1 MISDMRKNKQKIFVL
16 SLCLALISLMAIC
29 VGCTVI
35 AGASAGLYLSPA
47 TKTVNIGDTFNVD
60 VLVNT
65 SGQNVVVVT
74 AYLHYDPTKLEVVSI
89 NTSNSVFTME
99 IEKTADPS
107 TGEIKV
113 TLVKPTPGVNT
124 AGGNVA
130 TINFKALAQ
139 ASPTNVTF
147 VMTTPGDTGDS
158 DIILD
163 DGKGTDILGS
173 FKNGAYFIGGE
184 EQLKAELSL
193 SPSTKTVNVGDS
205 FTVDV
210 LVNTNGQNVLVV
222 AAYLHYDPTKLEVSG
237 IDTSNSIFT
246 MEAEKTFDPSTGK
259 IKITL
264 GKPTPGVN
272 TTRGNVATITFKTLA
287 QASPANVTFVFT
299 GFGASC
305 DSGIYKEGGA
315 ADILGSVKN
324 GAYFI
329 VGEEQ
334 LKAELSLSPSTK
346 TVNVGDSFTVDV
358 LVNTNGQNV
367 LAVAAY
373 LHYDPTKLEVVN
385 IDTSNSIFNMGVEK
399 AFDPSTG
406 KIKIGRGKPSP
417 GVNTPSGNV
426 ATINFR
432 ALAEASPTNV
442 TFTSEGSYVGKGEG
456 INFLGSVKNGAY
468 FIGGEKQLKAEL
480 SLSPSIKTV
489 NLGDSFSV
497 DVLVNTNG
505 QNVLAVAAYL
515 HYDPTKLEVIGIDTS
530 NSIFT
535 MEAEKTFDPST
546 GKIKITLGKPTPG
559 VNTTRGNVAT
569 INFKTLAQASPANVT
584 FVFTGFGAS
593 CDSGIYKE
601 GGAADIL
608 GSVKNGAY
616 FIVGENQPPI
626 ASFTYVPDDYP
637 TIQAAVNA
645 ASAGDTIIVRN
656 GTYNENVKVNKR
668 LTIRCEN
675 GSDSTIVQAA
685 NSMDHVFEV
694 TADHVSISGFTVG
707 GALDRWNA
715 GMYITA
721 NYCNISNN
729 NASNN
734 TFGILLEHSNNNI
747 ISNNEICSN
756 VYRGNF
762 AGIYLVYSSNNII
775 SNNICSNNWF
785 GINSWYSSDNRLINN
800 TLLRTGISINGYS
813 LGDFTHEIDE
823 SNTVNGKPVYYW
835 KDVEGEKIPDGA
847 GQVVLVNCTKVVVE
861 NQNLNDVGDKGMLIA
876 FSSHIIIKNNT
887 CSNSTAGI
895 HLRYSSN
902 NSISNNICSNNREEG
917 ISLYNSNNN
926 SVSNNICSNNIY
938 GIWLRQYSNY
948 NIILNNDIYS
958 KDVGITGIILQ
969 ESNSNI
975 IYLNNFVNNT
985 NHVDSYKST
994 NTWNSKEKI
1003 SYNYNGSAYTNYLG
1017 NYWDDYNGTDAD
1029 GDGIGDTPYIINSDN
1044 KDLYPLIMPIEYYQT
1059 STFLGGNAK

>member
-173 FKNGAYFIGGE
+173 FKNGAYFIG
-184 EQLKAELSL
+184 
-193 SPSTKTVNVGDS
+193 
-205 FTVDV
+205 
-210 LVNTNGQNVLVV
+210 
-222 AAYLHYDPTKLEVSG
+222 
-237 IDTSNSIFT
+237 
-246 MEAEKTFDPSTGK
+246 
-259 IKITL
+259 
-264 GKPTPGVN
+264 
-272 TTRGNVATITFKTLA
+272 
-287 QASPANVTFVFT
+287 
-299 GFGASC
+299 
-305 DSGIYKEGGA
+305 
-315 ADILGSVKN
+315 
-324 GAYFI
+324 
-329 VGEEQ
+329 GEEQ

>member
-1 MISDMRKNKQKIFVL
+1 MISAMKKNKQKIFVL

-65 SGQNVVVVT
+65 SGQDVVVVT

-173 FKNGAYFIGGE
+173 IKNGAYFIGGE

-205 FTVDV
+205 F
-210 LVNTNGQNVLVV
+210 
-222 AAYLHYDPTKLEVSG
+222 
-237 IDTSNSIFT
+237 
-246 MEAEKTFDPSTGK
+246 
-259 IKITL
+259 
-264 GKPTPGVN
+264 
-272 TTRGNVATITFKTLA
+272 
-287 QASPANVTFVFT
+287 
-299 GFGASC
+299 
-305 DSGIYKEGGA
+305 
-315 ADILGSVKN
+315 
-324 GAYFI
+324 
-329 VGEEQ
+329 
-334 LKAELSLSPSTK
+334 
-346 TVNVGDSFTVDV
+346 
-358 LVNTNGQNV
+358 
-367 LAVAAY
+367 
-373 LHYDPTKLEVVN
+373 
-385 IDTSNSIFNMGVEK
+385 
-399 AFDPSTG
+399 
-406 KIKIGRGKPSP
+406 
-417 GVNTPSGNV
+417 
-426 ATINFR
+426 
-432 ALAEASPTNV
+432 
-442 TFTSEGSYVGKGEG
+442 
-456 INFLGSVKNGAY
+456 
-468 FIGGEKQLKAEL
+468 
-480 SLSPSIKTV
+480 
-489 NLGDSFSV
+489 SV

-505 QNVLAVAAYL
+505 QNVVAVAAYL

-593 CDSGIYKE
+593 GDSGIYKE

-616 FIVGENQPPI
+616 FIVAENQPPTV
-626 ASFTYVPDDYP
+626 SFTYVPDDYP

-668 LTIRCEN
+668 LTIRSEN

-694 TADHVSISGFTVG
+694 TADHVSISGFTVE

-813 LGDFTHEIDE
+813 LSDFTHEIDE

-835 KDVEGEKIPDGA
+835 KDVEGGKIPDGA

-1059 STFLGGNAK
+1059 STF